1 MPRERLGGEGI
12 LKPEKDDI
20 GAPGRGRGRAQRSPD
35 PKPPSEGDPWDARR
49 AEVLI
54 ASLKGVLSAR
64 VVASDD
70 GVISEIHVLADA
82 ELTAKQVVRNV
93 ESALLA
99 QLGVKLDH
107 RKISVAQTAEVLPIE
122 SMEKHVALETARK
135 RAVVFRGVEVTPTQ
149 GTDRVTVTV
158 TLEHN
163 GGVLTAVEDAGDA
176 LKMRVLAAARAAV
189 GILDGLMQDG
199 TVDLAGA
206 NLLEAFDASV
216 VLVGLHVLE
225 KRETRLNVGSCVIRV
240 SAEQAAVLAVLD
252 AGNRQIGLM

>member
-1 MPRERLGGEGI
+1 M
-12 LKPEKDDI
+12 KPEKDAI
-20 GAPGRGRGRAQRSPD
+20 GAVGQGRAERPD
-35 PKPPSEGDPWDARR
+35 PTSTTDGNPWDARR
-49 AEVLI
+49 AELLI

-64 VVASDD
+64 VVASPD
-70 GVISEIHVLADA
+70 GEISEIHVLAEA
-82 ELTAKQVVRNV
+82 EPTPKQVVRNV

-122 SMEKHVALETARK
+122 VMEERVALETARK
-135 RAVVFRGVEVTPTQ
+135 RAVVFRRVGVTPTR
-149 GTDRVTVTV
+149 GTHRVTVTV
-158 TLEHN
+158 TLEHD
-163 GGVLTAVEDAGDA
+163 GGELTAVEDAGDA
-176 LKMRVLAAARAAV
+176 PKMRVLAAARAAV

-206 NLLEAFDASV
+206 NLLEAFDARV

-225 KRETRLNVGSCVIRV
+225 KRETRLNVGSCVIRG

-252 AGNRQIGLM
+252 ARNRQLGPM

>member
-1 MPRERLGGEGI
+1 M
-12 LKPEKDDI
+12 KPEKDAI
-20 GAPGRGRGRAQRSPD
+20 GAPGQGRAERPD
-35 PKPPSEGDPWDARR
+35 PTPPSDGDPWDLRR
-49 AEVLI
+49 AELLI

-64 VVASDD
+64 VVASPD
-70 GVISEIHVLADA
+70 GEISEIHVLAEA
-82 ELTAKQVVRNV
+82 VPTAKQVVRNV

-122 SMEKHVALETARK
+122 AMEERVALETARK
-135 RAVVFRGVEVTPTQ
+135 RAVVFRRVEVTPTQ

-158 TLEHN
+158 TLEHD
-163 GGVLTAVEDAGDA
+163 GSELTAVEDAGDA
-176 LKMRVLAAARAAV
+176 RKMRVLAAARAAV
-189 GILDGLMQDG
+189 GILDRLMQAG

-225 KRETRLNVGSCVIRV
+225 KRETRLNVGSCVIRG

-252 AGNRQIGLM
+252 ARIRQIGPM

>member
-1 MPRERLGGEGI
+1 M
-12 LKPEKDDI
+12 KSEKDGI
-20 GAPGRGRGRAQRSPD
+20 GAAGRGRAPRSSD
-35 PKPPSEGDPWDARR
+35 PTPPSEGDPWDARR
-49 AEVLI
+49 AELLI

-64 VVASDD
+64 VVASLE
-70 GVISEIHVLADA
+70 GEISEIHVLAEA
-82 ELTAKQVVRNV
+82 ELTPKQVVRNV

-122 SMEKHVALETARK
+122 VMEERAALETARK
-135 RAVVFRGVEVTPTQ
+135 RSVVFRRVDVTSTR
-149 GTDRVTVTV
+149 GKHRVTVTV
-158 TLEHN
+158 TLEHD
-163 GGVLTAVEDAGDA
+163 GGDLTAAEDAGDA
-176 LKMRVLAAARAAV
+176 TKMRVLAAARAAV

-225 KRETRLNVGSCVIRV
+225 KRETRLNVGSCVIRG

-252 AGNRQIGLM
+252 ARNRQIGLM